1 MVFCRLFNPMS
12 GCRLPNRGRLWSPHW
27 SCGKSGLS
35 HVSATWGRFEEMGLY
50 MGWYENRA
58 PRIPIVSVCVFS
70 QFKNVIL
77 GVYPIFRHTL
87 YIYIYWYVYYIYI
100 CLYYSLVM
108 LNNYV
113 FLHIY
118 FSVCCIP
125 GPSWTL
131 KLPEAISKKLQPIE
145 PTSTAHD
152 IIVRANFKNVY
163 PLLFG
168 ETPKWLHYWQAE
180 KYLLSSLGFC
190 HIVLRG
196 LILACTADDSPWINL
211 APLQLT
217 YTLPNI
223 GDAGRLLSS
232 KHVW

>member
-58 PRIPIVSVCVFS
+58 PRIPIVSVFVFS

-77 GVYPIFRHTL
+77 GGIPNVQTHIIYIYILICIL
-87 YIYIYWYVYYIYI
+87 YIYM

-131 KLPEAISKKLQPIE
+131 KLPVSQHQLLMTSLSGQISKMYIPYCLEKPQNDCTIDKLRNI
-145 PTSTAHD
+145 S
-152 IIVRANFKNVY
+152 Y
-163 PLLFG
+163 PVLVFATLF
-168 ETPKWLHYWQAE
+168 
-180 KYLLSSLGFC
+180 LG
-190 HIVLRG
+190 
-196 LILACTADDSPWINL
+196 A
-211 APLQLT
+211 
-217 YTLPNI
+217 
-223 GDAGRLLSS
+223 
-232 KHVW
+232 